1 MARTNTEVMIST
13 AQLHLDKVTLTKKS
27 RLADQDVN
35 KVPFGKVFTDHIFV
49 AEYEDGKWT
58 KAYIEPYANAPMSYA
73 VSALHYGQT
82 IFEGMKAFRTI
93 KNETV
98 LFRPYEN
105 FNRLNKSAIRMA
117 MPEVPEEIFM
127 GGLVELLKIDKD
139 WVPTD
144 EFGSLY
150 IRPFIIATDE
160 AIGVRPSETYKF
172 VIIMAPAGKYYSEPL
187 KVLIE
192 SSYFRSVEGGVGFVK
207 NGGNYGR
214 SLYPTILAQKKGYQ
228 QVIWTDSKTH
238 QYVEESGTMN
248 LMFVIGNKVITPGLE
263 DTILAGITRDTVL
276 KLARLWGYDVEE
288 RKVSIKEVI
297 EAHENGTLKEAFG
310 TGTAATIAHIQTI
323 GYKDHD
329 YQLPPIE
336 ERKFSPKVDDT
347 LRSIRKGKIEDTFGW
362 MEKVC

>member
-1 MARTNTEVMIST
+1 MIST

-58 KAYIEPYANAPMSYA
+58 KTSIEPYGHAPMSYA

-82 IFEGMKAFRTI
+82 IFEGMKAFRTVN
-93 KNETV
+93 NETV

-105 FNRLNKSAIRMA
+105 FHRLNKSAIRMA

-127 GGLVELLKIDKD
+127 GGLIELLKIDKD

-187 KVLIE
+187 RVLIE

-288 RKVSIKEVI
+288 RKVSIAEVI

-310 TGTAATIAHIQTI
+310 TGTAATIAHIITV
-323 GYKDHD
+323 GYKDKD

-336 ERKFSPKVDDT
+336 ERKFSPKVDET